1 MADIEKSAKTMPLPW
16 IIISGMLGM
25 FAINVPNPGATP
37 PKADDKKPAVVGA
50 APSHATSREP
60 LKPIFDFYATHDS
73 RWNPEKDLKEG
84 LHGYKTEFMIVTV
97 PDPIDSPFGYAFDQ
111 VIDAVQRAVERKDG
125 YLLDRSWLPWE
136 LDRKAMLKT
145 KDGPENPDATTLR
158 ERQPGVLLFR
168 HSSDLKAGVTKPGLL
183 AVFLVGENSISGLHK
198 KAFTRALNLIAQ
210 CGQPETEPIRIV
222 GPYFTGSQTSLQF
235 VLGDWWEETES
246 WFQVRRP
253 QYAFEIITGNAS
265 AVRRGDFFSSRVK
278 ESGFPGWKSDRV
290 SFQSTVVPTRLILN
304 GILNFLARRDSVYS
318 GEMLMFDKM
327 NHLPGRVAILTE
339 SNTGF
344 GKAFSSLTQQEI
356 LMLRFP
362 LHISRVKSEYTRAF
376 RQKDEKNGL
385 KQVDPLS
392 VGSFDDGQ
400 GQGEGIASQGGEAT
414 TATNSQ
420 VLARI
425 LSTIARERC
434 QYVGVIATDPRD
446 KLFLI
451 RLIREYCP
459 DVHIFVTEAD
469 LLLTHPEYRFHMRG
483 VLVGSTYPLIPAN
496 QRWVDPTNT
505 ESVLFATGGAQGY
518 YNATLAQLKLSGQML
533 EYQSPSFVR
542 TRGQDATN
550 ALSRPPIWISMVAPN
565 GNLVPLQIYTNYE
578 DSKGYVLNTTLPE
591 EEPEIVMPSLR
602 WPGAT
607 IPLSLTMG
615 LVWVWLLVRAWK
627 EHCTLLFFR
636 PVHSDVA
643 RQRLPN
649 LMYRNLLLGAQCM
662 MLTVVV
668 SLLWTEAEAADFT
681 DIWETTIL
689 VGAFSLLAGLGLTM
703 LKPLVQRARVGT
715 VKRSVRLWTVWN
727 LLLIAGV
734 AGGCLTFLS
743 RFLIFG
749 DPARRILFFFRSLDL
764 GTGLSPLT
772 PLFFLCLG
780 FSAWAYFQLKR
791 IHISDRWDT
800 VCPFPTPNDEC
811 RLYSEV
817 CDADRLIRR
826 EIDHSQLPRNH
837 RLTMLVAGVGVA
849 ALLGGVWAQSVPTV
863 EGQAW
868 DLIFFVGFALMIVL
882 MTSTL
887 LHLYYYWMRTNK
899 LFDSIALLPMMRT
912 FTRLPN
918 RMVELFGKFVFS
930 RNPEAQHMLVPVH
943 QLRLLGE
950 SLAATAD
957 FPEELADVPQKASK
971 IEAALR
977 NYLTARNGERDI
989 RGECEIRRQFSEVAW
1004 SCLRAI
1010 TPRWKSLPVDEAF
1023 GTGIHDTDGKLVSN
1037 AANEPDP
1044 PWVALAESVIA
1055 TQVVIYILQFLM
1067 QIRNLVWSVGCCSTL
1082 LLLAATSYPFHP
1094 ERLLLVVLMGM
1105 SGRGIVLVMYVLMR
1119 ISRDELISRIC
1130 RTTPGKVSFDSGF
1143 LGGMLTYVVPIVGI
1157 AGAQLSGSF
1166 RWLLEPI
1173 LRVMK

>member
-1 MADIEKSAKTMPLPW
+1 MADAEKAPKAMPLPW
-16 IIISGMLGM
+16 ILISGMLGL
-25 FAINVPNPGATP
+25 FAVSVPNPGTA
-37 PKADDKKPAVVGA
+37 PKAEDKKPAVVEA
-50 APSHATSREP
+50 VPARITSREP
-60 LKPIFDFYATHDS
+60 LKPIFDFYNTHDS

-84 LHGYKTEFMIVTV
+84 MHAYKTEFMIVTV

-111 VIDAVQRAVERKDG
+111 VVDAVQRAVERKDG

-145 KDGPENPDATTLR
+145 KDGPENPDAANLR

-168 HSSDLKAGVTKPGLL
+168 HGSDVKAGVPRPGLL

-198 KAFTRALNLIAQ
+198 KAFTRALNLIAE

-235 VLGDWWEETES
+235 VVGDWWEETES

-253 QYAFEIITGNAS
+253 QYRFEIVTGNAS
-265 AVRRGDFFSSRVK
+265 AVRRGEYFSDRVR
-278 ESGFPGWKSDRV
+278 ETGFPGWKPDRV
-290 SFQSTVVPTRLILN
+290 TFQSTVIPTKLILN
-304 GILNFLARRDSVYS
+304 GILNFLARRDNVYS
-318 GEMLMFDKM
+318 DETLTFDQM
-327 NHLPGRVAILTE
+327 NRIPGRVAILTE

-344 GKAFSSLTQQEI
+344 GKAFASLTQQEI

-385 KQVDPLS
+385 KERDPLS
-392 VGSFDDGQ
+392 VASFDDTQ
-400 GQGEGIASQGGEAT
+400 GQGEGIPSQGGEAT

-469 LLLTHPEYRFHMRG
+469 LLLTHPEYRYHMRG
-483 VLVGSTYPLIPAN
+483 VLVGSTYPLVPAN
-496 QRWVDPTNT
+496 QRWVDPANT
-505 ESVLFATGGAQGY
+505 ESILFATGGAQGY
-518 YNATLAQLKLSGQML
+518 YNAALAQLKLTGQLL
-533 EYQSPSFVR
+533 EYQAPSFVR
-542 TRGQDATN
+542 SRGQDATN

-578 DSKGYVLNTTLPE
+578 DNEGYVLNTILPE
-591 EEPEIVMPSLR
+591 EEPDIVMPSLR

-607 IPLSLTMG
+607 IPMSLTLG
-615 LVWVWLLVRAWK
+615 LVWVWLLIRAWK
-627 EHCTLLFFR
+627 DHCTLLFFL

-649 LMYRNLLLGAQCM
+649 LMYRNLLLGAQCA
-662 MLTVVV
+662 MLTVVI

-681 DIWETTIL
+681 DLWETSIL
-689 VGAFSLLAGLGLTM
+689 AASLLLLLGLGVAM
-703 LKPLVQRARVGT
+703 LKPLRKRAKAGT
-715 VKRSVRLWTVWN
+715 VKRSVRLWTAWN

-734 AGGCLTFLS
+734 GAGCVAFLI
-743 RFLIFG
+743 RFLIYG

-791 IHISDRWDT
+791 IHISDRWET
-800 VCPFPTPNDEC
+800 VCPFPTQSEQC
-811 RLYSEV
+811 GLYSEV
-817 CDADRLIRR
+817 CEADRLIRR
-826 EIDHSQLPRNH
+826 EIDHSHLPRNH
-837 RLTMLVAGVGVA
+837 RLTVLVAGIGVT

-863 EGQAW
+863 EGRAW
-868 DLIFFVGFALMIVL
+868 DLMFFVGFSLMIVL

-887 LHLYYYWMRTNK
+887 LHLYHYWVRTNK

-918 RMVELFGKFVFS
+918 RMTELFGKFVFS
-930 RNPEAQHMLVPVH
+930 RNPETRHLLVPVH

-950 SLAATAD
+950 SLSATAD
-957 FPEELADVPQKASK
+957 TPAELADVPEKAAK

-977 NYLTARNGERDI
+977 AMLTARGGERDF
-989 RGECEIRRQFSEVAW
+989 RGECDLRRQFSEVAW
-1004 SCLRAI
+1004 TCLRAI

-1023 GTGIHDTDGKLVSN
+1023 GVGIFDAEGKVIPN
-1037 AANEPDP
+1037 AKTEMDP

-1055 TQVVIYILQFLM
+1055 TQVVIYVLQFLM

-1094 ERLLLVVLMGM
+1094 ERLLLVCLMLM
-1105 SGRGIVLVMYVLMR
+1105 SGTGIVLVIYVLMG
-1119 ISRDELISRIC
+1119 ISRDELVSRIC

-1143 LGGMLTYVVPIVGI
+1143 LGGILTYVVPIVGI